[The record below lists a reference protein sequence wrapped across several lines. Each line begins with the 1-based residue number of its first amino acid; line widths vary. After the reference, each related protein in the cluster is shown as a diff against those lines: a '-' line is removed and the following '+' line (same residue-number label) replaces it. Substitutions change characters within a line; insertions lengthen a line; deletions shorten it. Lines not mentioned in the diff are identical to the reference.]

1 MISYMMVFFLFS
13 FLFFTDQ
20 LHMVQSG
27 RRHTNTHKYTAGKK
41 LIATWVAC
49 VVPPGCFHIFQPRT
63 RSQAEGAIFDPWC
76 RFELAI
82 VDSRALCNVCVLA
95 CMHMTSSKLLLCS
108 ACLFCVYTASS
119 TYMVGAVAASSML
132 ILMSFKIVTYIQSVA
147 EFHSTELQKI
157 NTCTTHTHATET
169 SLYTH
174 ANKHETNY
182 VSIPISSV
190 SP

>member
-1 MISYMMVFFLFS
+1 MQPGWLALF
-13 FLFFTDQ
+13 
-20 LHMVQSG
+20 
-27 RRHTNTHKYTAGKK
+27 R
-41 LIATWVAC
+41 
-49 VVPPGCFHIFQPRT
+49 PGAIHIFQPRT

-108 ACLFCVYTASS
+108 AYLFCLYTAPT
-119 TYMVGAVAASSML
+119 TYILDAVAASSML
-132 ILMSFKIVTYIQSVA
+132 LILMRFKIVTYIQSVA

-169 SLYTH
+169 S
-174 ANKHETNY
+174 
-182 VSIPISSV
+182 
-190 SP
+190 